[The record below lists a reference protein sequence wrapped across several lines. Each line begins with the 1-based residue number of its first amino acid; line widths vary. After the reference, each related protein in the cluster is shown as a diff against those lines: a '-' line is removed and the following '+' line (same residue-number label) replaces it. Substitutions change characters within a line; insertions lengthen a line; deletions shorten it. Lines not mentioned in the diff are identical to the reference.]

1 MHALSGASR
10 EFEYRSPVRKIQK
23 LVYFLKEEKR
33 AENSSGKAHWC
44 AKNKRTFRRT
54 FGIGTTEVQLLDC
67 RGPWHGRQ
75 HLEGLLAVNL
85 LASAD
90 AEL

>member
-1 MHALSGASR
+1 MSERGSLNGA
-10 EFEYRSPVRKIQK
+10 RKIPGIFFK
-23 LVYFLKEEKR
+23 FCEPLEKIR
-33 AENSSGKAHWC
+33 ARFAEKKILPKKAHWC

-54 FGIGTTEVQLLDC
+54 FGIGTTEVQLLDL

-85 LASAD
+85 LAVY

>member
-1 MHALSGASR
+1 MNILHVLPATR
-10 EFEYRSPVRKIQK
+10 ESSRKI
-23 LVYFLKEEKR
+23 LREEI
-33 AENSSGKAHWC
+33 SSRIAHWC
-44 AKNKRTFRRT
+44 TKNKRTFRRT
-54 FGIGTTEVQLLDC
+54 FDVGLREDQLLDL

-85 LASAD
+85 LAAAD

>member
-1 MHALSGASR
+1 MSEESNRAK
-10 EFEYRSPVRKIQK
+10 KIPGNFCK
-23 LVYFLKEEKR
+23 FCEPLAKIRARFSEKKILPK
-33 AENSSGKAHWC
+33 KAHWC

-54 FGIGTTEVQLLDC
+54 FDVGVLEVQLLDL

-85 LASAD
+85 LAVAD